1 MTVDYQ
7 IEQLIRNLML
17 LGYNSI
23 QLGNIVEAAL
33 GDRNIARAN
42 YDERLVLVATLEK
55 YVQLGQEFILCYS
68 K

>member
-7 IEQLIRNLML
+7 IDQLIRNLML
-17 LGYNSI
+17 LGYSSI
-23 QLGNIVEAAL
+23 QVGNMVEAAL

-42 YDERLVLVATLEK
+42 YNERLVLVATLEK
-55 YVQLGQEFILCYS
+55 YVQLGEEYILCYS